1 MYASRMTLCRSEI
14 LFCFFKIFS
23 NSALSI
29 NKPGNHTQQDITP
42 PCHPPCY
49 QEKKGPAARPFQPQV
64 TWHLIALTIFQATS
78 STIIT
83 SSSNNI
89 NPAPH
94 PPPPPLPAATLEIDL
109 HKLPKHSLQ
118 RNTIAQPL
126 NPKVLILHPI
136 VTQTSI
142 LRDIPPPIAI
152 PSLHPNQKRTS
163 TT

>member
-29 NKPGNHTQQDITP
+29 NKPGNHTQHDITP

-49 QEKKGPAARPFQPQV
+49 QEKKGPAARPFQPQ
-64 TWHLIALTIFQATS
+64 
-78 STIIT
+78 
-83 SSSNNI
+83 
-89 NPAPH
+89 
-94 PPPPPLPAATLEIDL
+94 IDL

-118 RNTIAQPL
+118 RNTVAQPL